1 MTMMIKPLNVLGLM
15 GGTSLDGIKAALV
28 STDGVD
34 IYEVKIS
41 RKFIYPEALIQKIRA
56 VLGLHY
62 AIAEEREKIEA
73 AETDVTNFLTEIVKE
88 IKNEIPD
95 TIDVIGLEGPTICHE
110 PENGYTYQLGK
121 GRLLAENTGIFFVS
135 RGIRGN
141 LAQVQIV
148 MGVWRLK
155 YGDAVLGIQDLFYRV
170 ESLGCKA
177 FLYAYAGEREK
188 ASTGKSAVKI

>member
-1 MTMMIKPLNVLGLM
+1 M
-15 GGTSLDGIKAALV
+15 
-28 STDGVD
+28 
-34 IYEVKIS
+34 
-41 RKFIYPEALIQKIRA
+41 
-56 VLGLHY
+56 
-62 AIAEEREKIEA
+62 
-73 AETDVTNFLTEIVKE
+73 
-88 IKNEIPD
+88 
-95 TIDVIGLEGPTICHE
+95 
-110 PENGYTYQLGK
+110 
-121 GRLLAENTGIFFVS
+121 AENTGIFFVS

-188 ASTGKSAVKI
+188 ALRFDVDLAFFTFMRAYLFGMGAW